1 MSVNDSV
8 NRIVTGSGLILAGTF
23 LGMLLDIVTKKV
35 LTSHLSPADFGTYAL
50 ALTVISITGA
60 VATLGLNEGVPRYIA
75 FFRGRHEEQKIHE
88 VIISAILMGLIAGLL
103 SILVSPSLFHS
114 LAESSFDA
122 QGKILSVVKILIF
135 AVPFTILLNLTVAI
149 YRGFDRTNVNMY
161 FYNIIRPVSM
171 LGFASASVFVGA
183 SLKGVVFADLLSMV
197 FTFGIMSVYF
207 IKRPPIKQEWK
218 IKFSEPTRQERKIKF
233 SEPTRQLIRY
243 SFPLLITATL
253 LNLMSWIDT
262 IMLGYFKSTEV
273 VGIYNAV
280 YPLVGFLSLVIASM
294 GFVYVPV
301 TSKLWGQNNTVPVGS
316 IYAVMTKWCF
326 LLTFPL
332 FALIFVY
339 PEHFITRLYGAQYV
353 SGATALRILALGFI
367 ANSYFG
373 FNYHTLLASGD
384 SDFLM
389 KCSMASAGINI
400 VINFMLIPEYG
411 MVGAAIGTAVSF
423 ASIEVSMTLRAWKK
437 QNMHPFTSMYK
448 KLTFIVILVVGFML
462 VARNA
467 HLLTGAS
474 WEYAAFIVG
483 YFVLVHRSNVL
494 DSTEMKMIGEISK
507 AIRHNI
513 SLRIPE
519 VLKPLA
525 S

>member
-8 NRIVTGSGLILAGTF
+8 NRIVAGSGVILVGTF
-23 LGMLLDIVTKKV
+23 IGMLLDIITKKV
-35 LTSHLSPADFGTYAL
+35 LTSHLSPADFGTYSL

-75 FFRGRHEEQKIHE
+75 FFRGRHEEQKLHE
-88 VIISAILMGLIAGLL
+88 LIVSAMLMGLIAGLL
-103 SILVSPSLFHS
+103 SILVSPSLFQS
-114 LAESSFDA
+114 LAGNSFDA
-122 QGKILSVVKILIF
+122 QGKILSVVKILVF

-161 FYNIIRPVSM
+161 FYNIIRPISL
-171 LGFASASVFVGA
+171 LGFASAAVFIGV

-197 FTFGIMSVYF
+197 FTFGIMSIYF
-207 IKRPPIKQEWK
+207 IKKPPIKQAAK
-218 IKFSEPTRQERKIKF
+218 QERKIQF
-233 SEPTRQLIRY
+233 SDTTRQLIRY

-262 IMLGYFKSTEV
+262 IMLGYFKSAEV

-294 GFVYVPV
+294 GYVYVPV
-301 TSKLWGQNNTVPVGS
+301 TSRLWGQNNTAPLGS

-339 PEHFITRLYGAQYV
+339 PEYFITKLYGAQYV
-353 SGATALRILALGFI
+353 SGATSLRILALGFI

-389 KCSMASAGINI
+389 KCSVASAGINA

-411 MVGAAIGTAVSF
+411 MVGAAIGTAVSY
-423 ASIEVSMTLRAWKK
+423 ASIEVSMTLRAWRK
-437 QNMHPFTSMYK
+437 QHMHPFTSMYRR
-448 KLTFIVILVVGFML
+448 LTLIVIFVVGSML
-462 VARNA
+462 AAKNV
-467 HLLTGAS
+467 HLLTGS
-474 WEYAAFIVG
+474 TWEYAAFIVG
-483 YFVLVHRSNVL
+483 YFLIVHRAKIL
-494 DSTEMKMIGEISK
+494 DNTEVKMIEEIRK
-507 AIRHNI
+507 TIKYKI
-513 SLRIPE
+513 SLCVPE
-519 VLKPLA
+519 AFKTLA

>member
-8 NRIVTGSGLILAGTF
+8 NRIVAGSGVILAGTF
-23 LGMLLDIVTKKV
+23 IGMLLDIITKKV
-35 LTSHLSPADFGTYAL
+35 LTSHLSPADFGTYSL

-75 FFRGRHEEQKIHE
+75 FFRGKHEEQKVHE
-88 VIISAILMGLIAGLL
+88 LIISAMLMGLIAGLL
-103 SILVSPSLFHS
+103 AILVSPSLFHS
-114 LAESSFDA
+114 LAGNGFDA
-122 QGKILSVVKILIF
+122 QGKILSVVRILIF

-161 FYNIIRPVSM
+161 FYNIIRPVSL
-171 LGFASASVFVGA
+171 LGFASVAVFVGV
-183 SLKGVVFADLLSMV
+183 SLKGVVLADLISMV

-207 IKRPPIKQEWK
+207 IKKPPIKQEWK
-218 IKFSEPTRQERKIKF
+218 LKFSEPTK
-233 SEPTRQLIRY
+233 QLIRY

-253 LNLMSWIDT
+253 LNLMSWTDT
-262 IMLGYFKSTEV
+262 IMLGYFKPAEV
-273 VGIYNAV
+273 VGVYNAV
-280 YPLVGFLSLVIASM
+280 YPLVGFLSLVIVSM
-294 GFVYVPV
+294 GYVYVPV
-301 TSKLWGQNNTVPVGS
+301 TARLWGQNNTAPLGS

-339 PEHFITRLYGAQYV
+339 PEFFITKLYGAEYV

-367 ANSYFG
+367 TNSYFG

-389 KCSMASAGINI
+389 KCSVASAGINT

-411 MVGAAIGTAVSF
+411 MVGAAIGTAISYS
-423 ASIEVSMTLRAWKK
+423 SIEVLMTLRAWKK
-437 QNMHPFTSMYK
+437 QNMHPFTSMYR
-448 KLTFIVILVVGFML
+448 KLTLIVVFVIGAML
-462 VARNA
+462 AAKNA
-467 HLLTGAS
+467 HLLTGAT
-474 WEYAAFIVG
+474 WEYAVFIVG
-483 YFVLVHRSNVL
+483 YFAIVHRAKVL
-494 DSTEMKMIGEISK
+494 DNTEMMIIGEIRK
-507 AIRHNI
+507 AIRYNI

-519 VLKPLA
+519 TLKTLA

>member
-1 MSVNDSV
+1 MSVNESV
-8 NRIVTGSGLILAGTF
+8 NRIVGGSGVILAGTF
-23 LGMLLDIVTKKV
+23 IGMLLDILIKKV
-35 LTSHLSPADFGTYAL
+35 MTSHLSPADFGTYSL
-50 ALTVISITGA
+50 ALTVISLTGA

-75 FFRGRHEEQKIHE
+75 FFRGRQEEQKVHE
-88 VIISAILMGLIAGLL
+88 LIISAIIMGLITGLL
-103 SILVSPSLFHS
+103 AILVSPSLFES
-114 LAESSFDA
+114 LAGDGFDA

-135 AVPFTILLNLTVAI
+135 AIPFTILLNLTVAI

-161 FYNIIRPVSM
+161 FYNIIRPVSL
-171 LGFASASVFVGA
+171 LGFASVAVFLGA

-207 IKRPPIKQEWK
+207 IKKPPIK
-218 IKFSEPTRQERKIKF
+218 PERKFKFKF

-262 IMLGYFKSTEV
+262 IMLGYFKSAEV
-273 VGIYNAV
+273 VGVYNAV
-280 YPLVGFLSLVIASM
+280 YPIVGFLSLVIASM
-294 GFVYVPV
+294 GYVYVPV
-301 TSKLWGQNNTVPVGS
+301 ASKLWGLNKTKPVGS

-326 LLTFPL
+326 LLTFPI

-339 PEHFITRLYGAQYV
+339 PEFLITKLYGAEYV
-353 SGATALRILALGFI
+353 GGTTALRILAMGFI

-389 KCSMASAGINI
+389 KCSVASA
-400 VINFMLIPEYG
+400 VINAVVNFVLIPEYG
-411 MVGAAIGTAVSF
+411 MVGAAIGTAVSY
-423 ASIEVSMTLRAWKK
+423 ASIEVLMTLRAWKK
-437 QNMHPFTSMYK
+437 QNMHPFTSMYR
-448 KLTFIVILVVGFML
+448 KLTLVCAGMTASML
-462 VARNA
+462 VAKEVIP
-467 HLLTGAS
+467 LSGAA

-483 YFVLVHRSNVL
+483 YLLIVHRAKIL
-494 DSTEMKMIGEISK
+494 DSTEIKMIGEIRK
-507 AIRHNI
+507 TIRYNI

-519 VLKPLA
+519 ALKTLA

>member
-8 NRIVTGSGLILAGTF
+8 NRIVAGSGVILAGTF
-23 LGMLLDIVTKKV
+23 IGMLLDIITKKV
-35 LTSHLSPADFGTYAL
+35 LTSHLSPADFGTYSL

-75 FFRGRHEEQKIHE
+75 FFRGRHEEQKLHE
-88 VIISAILMGLIAGLL
+88 LIVSAMLMGLIAGLL
-103 SILVSPSLFHS
+103 SILVSPSLFQS
-114 LAESSFDA
+114 LAGNSFDA
-122 QGKILSVVKILIF
+122 QGKILSVVKILVF

-161 FYNIIRPVSM
+161 FYNIIRPISL
-171 LGFASASVFVGA
+171 LGFASAAVFIGV

-197 FTFGIMSVYF
+197 FTFGIMSIYF
-207 IKRPPIKQEWK
+207 IKKPPIKQAAK
-218 IKFSEPTRQERKIKF
+218 QERKIQF
-233 SEPTRQLIRY
+233 SDTTRQLIRY

-262 IMLGYFKSTEV
+262 IMLGYFKSAEV

-294 GFVYVPV
+294 GYVYVPV
-301 TSKLWGQNNTVPVGS
+301 TSRLWGQNNTAPLGS

-339 PEHFITRLYGAQYV
+339 PEYFITKLYGAQYV
-353 SGATALRILALGFI
+353 SGATSLRILALGFI

-389 KCSMASAGINI
+389 KCSVASAGINA

-411 MVGAAIGTAVSF
+411 MVGAAIGTAVSY
-423 ASIEVSMTLRAWKK
+423 ASIEVSMTLRAWRK
-437 QNMHPFTSMYK
+437 QHMHPFTSMYRR
-448 KLTFIVILVVGFML
+448 LTLIVIFVVGSML
-462 VARNA
+462 AAKNV
-467 HLLTGAS
+467 HLLTGS
-474 WEYAAFIVG
+474 TWEYAAFIVG
-483 YFVLVHRSNVL
+483 YFLIVHRAKIL
-494 DSTEMKMIGEISK
+494 DNTEVKMIEEIRK
-507 AIRHNI
+507 TIKYKI
-513 SLRIPE
+513 SLCVPE
-519 VLKPLA
+519 AFKTLA

>member
-8 NRIVTGSGLILAGTF
+8 NRIVAGSGVILAGTF
-23 LGMLLDIVTKKV
+23 IGMLLDIITKKV
-35 LTSHLSPADFGTYAL
+35 LTSHLPPADFGTYSL

-75 FFRGRHEEQKIHE
+75 FFRGRHEEQKVHE
-88 VIISAILMGLIAGLL
+88 LIISAMLMGLIAGLL

-114 LAESSFDA
+114 LAENGFDA

-161 FYNIIRPVSM
+161 FYNIIRPVS
-171 LGFASASVFVGA
+171 LLALASAAVFIGA

-207 IKRPPIKQEWK
+207 IKKPPIKRT
-218 IKFSEPTRQERKIKF
+218 IKQERKIRF

-253 LNLMSWIDT
+253 LNMMSWMDT
-262 IMLGYFKSTEV
+262 IMLGYFKSAEV

-294 GFVYVPV
+294 GYVYVPV
-301 TSKLWGQNNTVPVGS
+301 TSRLWGQNNTAPLGS

-339 PEHFITRLYGAQYV
+339 PEYFITKLYGAEYV
-353 SGATALRILALGFI
+353 SGAIALRILALGFI
-367 ANSYFG
+367 TNSYFG

-389 KCSMASAGINI
+389 KCSVTSVGINA
-400 VINFMLIPEYG
+400 VINFMLIPQYG
-411 MVGAAIGTAVSF
+411 MVGAAIGTAVSY
-423 ASIEVSMTLRAWKK
+423 ASIEVLMTLRAWKK
-437 QNMHPFTSMYK
+437 QNMHPFTSMYR
-448 KLTFIVILVVGFML
+448 KLTLIVVLIVGSML
-462 VARNA
+462 AAKNA
-467 HLLTGAS
+467 HLLTGAT

-483 YFVLVHRSNVL
+483 YFLIVHRAKIL
-494 DSTEMKMIGEISK
+494 DNTEMKMIGEIRK
-507 AIRHNI
+507 NIRYNI
-513 SLRIPE
+513 SLHIPQA
-519 VLKPLA
+519 LKTLA

>member
-8 NRIVTGSGLILAGTF
+8 NRIVTGSGVILAGT
-23 LGMLLDIVTKKV
+23 LIGMLLDIITKKV

-50 ALTVISITGA
+50 ALTIISITGA

-75 FFRGRHEEQKIHE
+75 FFRGRHEEQKVHE
-88 VIISAILMGLIAGLL
+88 LIISAMLMGLIAGLL
-103 SILVSPSLFHS
+103 SILISPSLFQT
-114 LAESSFDA
+114 LAGNGFDA
-122 QGKILSVVKILIF
+122 QGKVLSVVKTLIF

-161 FYNIIRPVSM
+161 FYNIIRPVSL
-171 LGFASASVFVGA
+171 LGFAAVAVFIKA

-207 IKRPPIKQEWK
+207 IKKPPIKQ
-218 IKFSEPTRQERKIKF
+218 TVRQERKIQF
-233 SEPTRQLIRY
+233 GDTTRQLIRH

-253 LNLMSWIDT
+253 LNIMSWIDT
-262 IMLGYFKSTEV
+262 IMLGYFKSAEI

-280 YPLVGFLSLVIASM
+280 YPLVGFLSLVVSSM

-301 TSKLWGQNNTVPVGS
+301 TSRLWGQNDTAPLGS
-316 IYAVMTKWCF
+316 IYAVITKWCF

-339 PEHFITRLYGAQYV
+339 PEYFITRLYGAQYV
-353 SGATALRILALGFI
+353 IGATALRILALGFI

-389 KCSMASAGINI
+389 KCSVASAGINV

-423 ASIEVSMTLRAWKK
+423 ASIEVLMTLRAWKK
-437 QNMHPFTSMYK
+437 QNMHPFTSTYR
-448 KLTFIVILVVGFML
+448 KLTLIVFLIVVSML
-462 VARNA
+462 EAKNI
-467 HLLTGAS
+467 HLLTGAT

-483 YFVLVHRSNVL
+483 YFLIVHRARIL
-494 DSTEMKMIGEISK
+494 DNNEMKMISEIRK
-507 AIRHNI
+507 NIRYNI
-513 SLRIPE
+513 SLHIPE
-519 VLKPLA
+519 PLKTLA